1 MNRKRTKIDNER
13 VLSDLSRNLNE
24 EQLHLQK
31 NVKPHNKLRGT
42 YGEFKD
48 FFQKCEE
55 EKRELATNQLQVM
68 NLEENEAVYHIHPEE
83 QHDVLDHTLESK
95 KVQLKEVLA
104 NVDSKQDELTALK
117 EEYEMMKI
125 ECANQITRARDMKLD
140 AERKLKNLEM
150 RVCDKKSDLESLI
163 ESEKIENE
171 RIEKIYRERGRVSA
185 SLGDDYVLL
194 FHIGL
199 TSDPTRPK
207 EEQIEES
214 LIPLRTRCREI
225 LHDAKADFEQR
236 CKKDRT
242 TQEELAIEM
251 EEVDQKTSQERHE
264 PLSLASLFEPITG
277 DLRLKV
283 DNALF
288 TYGDMNEI
296 LAVSGS
302 DIVVRESFRS
312 LSRGALDDKVVNF
325 FFKSLAIRDIEK
337 QRNHFVE
344 STFLS
349 ELLGVNSIQ
358 KRYSYRNV
366 RSLSESVLGG
376 DVFLLDKVFFPCK
389 VDEKR
394 WACAV
399 VYMKEKKIQ
408 YFDSV
413 KGDGSKYVDV
423 LFQYLQDEWKA
434 KKEGEFPD
442 LARWDFIHRYRVDG
456 DWKGDK
462 EQDSGVFACIFADCL
477 SVDIQFSAVFVE
489 SKMKESRKYIAASI
503 LKNSESLEGYSDRT
517 LPEWWPED
525 QPKKLYHELR
535 LVYWDEEIKLMFQ
548 KTFD

>member
-1 MNRKRTKIDNER
+1 MYRKRTKIDNER

-48 FFQKCEE
+48 FFQKCREYEVLKKEKLMQKHLMIEE

-68 NLEENEAVYHIHPEE
+68 NLVENEAVYHIHPDE
-83 QHDVLDHTLESK
+83 QHDALDHTLESK

-104 NVDSKQDELTALK
+104 NVDSMQDELTALM

-150 RVCDKKSDLESLI
+150 RVRDKKSDLESLI

-225 LHDAKADFEQR
+225 LDDAKADFEQR

-251 EEVDQKTSQERHE
+251 EDTAPKTSREWKMEHANYPEGKSHSMQIRRFQE
-264 PLSLASLFEPITG
+264 S
-277 DLRLKV
+277 
-283 DNALF
+283 
-288 TYGDMNEI
+288 
-296 LAVSGS
+296 
-302 DIVVRESFRS
+302 S
-312 LSRGALDDKVVNF
+312 LSKLDLGNMNWMQASKF
-325 FFKSLAIRDIEK
+325 CEDIPDNNPYGITVHMTTNRIVK
-337 QRNHFVE
+337 RVTLVKN
-344 STFLS
+344 
-349 ELLGVNSIQ
+349 ELEI
-358 KRYSYRNV
+358 
-366 RSLSESVLGG
+366 
-376 DVFLLDKVFFPCK
+376 
-389 VDEKR
+389 
-394 WACAV
+394 
-399 VYMKEKKIQ
+399 
-408 YFDSV
+408 
-413 KGDGSKYVDV
+413 
-423 LFQYLQDEWKA
+423 WKPSPNA
-434 KKEGEFPD
+434 
-442 LARWDFIHRYRVDG
+442 
-456 DWKGDK
+456 
-462 EQDSGVFACIFADCL
+462 
-477 SVDIQFSAVFVE
+477 
-489 SKMKESRKYIAASI
+489 M
-503 LKNSESLEGYSDRT
+503 
-517 LPEWWPED
+517 
-525 QPKKLYHELR
+525 
-535 LVYWDEEIKLMFQ
+535 
-548 KTFD
+548 